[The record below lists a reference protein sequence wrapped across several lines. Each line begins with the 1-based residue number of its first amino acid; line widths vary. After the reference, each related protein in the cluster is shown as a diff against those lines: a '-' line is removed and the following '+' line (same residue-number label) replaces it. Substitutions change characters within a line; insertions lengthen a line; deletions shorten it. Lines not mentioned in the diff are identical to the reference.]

1 MENASKAL
9 IIAGAILLSI
19 LIIGIGMYVYSSS
32 TATLDSAVSQMSA
45 NEIQTFNRQFTQ
57 YSGKQS
63 GANVITLLSAC
74 AANAAANTGADE
86 RLPDI
91 DCMNF
96 ADGGKTDVDVVS
108 TGQEANISGINSVKP
123 QIVNSH
129 TYYVQCDLDNST
141 GLVNKITINYKPVA
155 PTAP

>member
-32 TATLDSAVSQMSA
+32 TSTLDSAVSQMSA
-45 NEIQTFNRQFTQ
+45 NEIQAFNRQFTQ
-57 YSGKQS
+57 YSGRQS

-86 RLPDI
+86 RLPDVVS
-91 DCMNF
+91 N
-96 ADGGKTDVDVVS
+96 GLQTGSGKNDFNVVS
-108 TGQEANISGINSVKP
+108 TGSAANIQGINTAKAS
-123 QIVNSH
+123 IVNSH
-129 TYYVQCDLDNST
+129 TYTVTVDLDATS
-141 GLVNKITINYKPVA
+141 GLVSVITITY
-155 PTAP
+155 